1 MVRSVGGAAA
11 GTVNEPVLSI
21 EVESE
26 NAKAAM
32 MGFKLGAGLGAAVV
46 AADAKPEA
54 RKAFREDVQ
63 GIGDEAVFGPLQSLL
78 MFRKG
83 DVSVQIDA
91 RTLPGGRDTEIA
103 IAQRIAA
110 KL

>member
-1 MVRSVGGAAA
+1 MA
-11 GTVNEPVLSI
+11 GS
-21 EVESE
+21 
-26 NAKAAM
+26 
-32 MGFKLGAGLGAAVV
+32 KLGVGISAAVV
-46 AADAKPEA
+46 AKDAKPEA
-54 RKAFREDVQ
+54 RAAMMEEVKGV
-63 GIGDEAVFGPLQSLL
+63 GDEAVFGPLKTVF

-83 DVSVQIDA
+83 DVGVKIDG